1 MANVLRSISQ
11 VGTTEPFELQVARG
25 QVPGHSI
32 IHVFG
37 HNPDVD
43 DGVEATIWPIPG
55 SLLGHPASP
64 TIMKISSSSAN
75 DAAAGTGARTVRV
88 LGINGTGGYA
98 EEVVTL
104 DGQTAV
110 NTVNTYD
117 AIESMTVLTVGS
129 GGVNAGT
136 IYAGTG
142 TVTSGVPAVP
152 YSAIGAGDNLS
163 LVGHWTCPT
172 GFTGY
177 LVKGKIT
184 SGTTNANQYV
194 LGKLKLRDTDGIT
207 RTAAVTTLAEG
218 TAWYDFDYSIKITA
232 GQCITA
238 TAEGNGNNNDVSS
251 YFQIVLIKNEG
262 PAFA

>member
-1 MANVLRSISQ
+1 MPVYDIRSISQ
-11 VGTTEPFELQVARG
+11 VGTSEPFELQVARG
-25 QVPGHSI
+25 QIPGHSI

-43 DGVEATIWPIPG
+43 DDEEATVWPVPG
-55 SLLGHPASP
+55 ALLGHPASP

-75 DAAAGTGARTVRV
+75 DTAAGTGARTIRI

-98 EEVVTL
+98 EEIVTL
-104 DGQTAV
+104 NGQTAV

-117 AIESMTVLTVGS
+117 AIETMTVLTAGS

-152 YSAIGAGDNLS
+152 YSAIGVGDNTS

-172 GFTGY
+172 GYTGY
-177 LVKGKIT
+177 LVKGKLT
-184 SGTTNANQYV
+184 TGTTAGSQYI
-194 LGKLKLRDTDGIT
+194 LGKLKLRNTNGLIY
-207 RTAAVTTLAEG
+207 TAAITTLAQA
-218 TAWYDFDYSIKITA
+218 TAWYDFDYPIKITA
-232 GQCITA
+232 GQCVTA
-238 TAEGNGNNNDVSS
+238 TATGRGNNNDVSS
-251 YFQIVLIKNEG
+251 YFQIVLIQERG
-262 PAFA
+262 PL